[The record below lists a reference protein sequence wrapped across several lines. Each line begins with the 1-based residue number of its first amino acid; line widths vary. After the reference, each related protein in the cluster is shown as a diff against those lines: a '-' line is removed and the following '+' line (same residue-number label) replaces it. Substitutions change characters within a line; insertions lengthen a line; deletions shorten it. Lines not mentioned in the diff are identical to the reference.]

1 MSPVMPHK
9 SPRDSQTKKSLSGPL
24 DWRQLVEWLSDDG
37 VISSA
42 EAQRT
47 IARCSQVQ
55 SAQHPL
61 IRLASVSMTRLA
73 DGKPLDIETIAEW
86 LAGRAGLNYLRIDPL
101 KVDVGKVADTMSAV
115 YAERHKVLP
124 VQVTPGEVVIATSE
138 PFVTDWVSEVERQ
151 SRRKVRLVVANP
163 LEITKFTA
171 EFYSLAKSCL
181 LYTSPSPRD
190 GLLSRMP

>member
-1 MSPVMPHK
+1 MRTGRQSLESIGYSATHER
-9 SPRDSQTKKSLSGPL
+9 RDTLHAQLPSGTLRAKVHAGPP
-24 DWRQLVEWLSDDG
+24 DWRKLVEWLSEDG

-55 SAQHPL
+55 SAQAPL
-61 IRLASVSMTRLA
+61 IRLASVSMVRVA
-73 DGKPLDIETIAEW
+73 DGKPLDIETIAQW

-124 VQVTPGEVVIATSE
+124 VQVTPGR
-138 PFVTDWVSEVERQ
+138 W
-151 SRRKVRLVVANP
+151 
-163 LEITKFTA
+163 
-171 EFYSLAKSCL
+171 
-181 LYTSPSPRD
+181 
-190 GLLSRMP
+190 